1 MSPFLPTGKQY
12 WADMAEQ
19 EQNRNE
25 PATPFKLREAQKR
38 GSVAKSQEL
47 NSFLIL
53 GGFLGI
59 LFMLGWGMSQRQL
72 SLDQVLMGNAGQISF
87 DWATMQH
94 WLGSITFET
103 LALLAPLFIML
114 LVVGPLANLIQTG
127 PVFSFFP
134 LKPDWDRINPASGL
148 KRLFSVRLLF
158 ESIKTIIKLILFA
171 LVLYLSLQALLL
183 PLLGLMHVDPVNY
196 AHFSFDLIVGLIFKI
211 VLLLALI
218 ALFDLAFTRWDFL
231 NKMKMSRRE
240 LKEEVK
246 RREGDPRVKAKLR
259 ELQRET
265 LKRSKA
271 LKKLPEADVLIT
283 NPTHLAIALKY
294 ERGTMAA
301 PEVLAKG
308 AGELALKMREVA
320 HRHGIPVLENKTLA
334 RQLFRRVDIEEA
346 IPENLYEEVAR
357 IFVRLLALRTTGHDG
372 AAA

>member
-1 MSPFLPTGKQY
+1 
-12 WADMAEQ
+12 MAEQ

-53 GGFLGI
+53 GGFLGV
-59 LFMLGWGMSQRQL
+59 LFMLGWRTTQRQL
-72 SLDQVLMGNAGQISF
+72 ALGQALMGNAGNLSF
-87 DWATMQH
+87 DLTNIQQ

-103 LALLAPLFIML
+103 ISLLMPLFIML

-148 KRLFSVRLLF
+148 KRLFSMRLVF
-158 ESIKTIIKLILFA
+158 ESIKTIVKLILFG
-171 LVLYLSLQALLL
+171 LVLYLTVQALLK
-183 PLLGLMHVDPVNY
+183 PLLGMMQVDPVNY
-196 AHFSFDLIVGLIFKI
+196 AHFSLDLAVGLLFKI
-211 VLLLALI
+211 VLMLAVI

-240 LKEEVK
+240 LGEEVK
-246 RREGDPRVKAKLR
+246 RREGDPRVKSKLR
-259 ELQRET
+259 ELQREA

-294 ERGTMAA
+294 ERGAMVA
-301 PEVLAKG
+301 PEVIAKG
-308 AGELALKMREVA
+308 AGELALKMRQVA
-320 HRHGIPVLENKTLA
+320 HQHGIPVLENKPLA
-334 RQLFRRVDIEEA
+334 QRLFRKVGIEEP
-346 IPENLYEEVAR
+346 IPEDLYEEVAR
-357 IFVRLLALRTTGHDG
+357 VFVRLFAQRSVRTEGMH
-372 AAA
+372 A